1 MAAPP
6 HTENPAEGSKKYSGM
21 DILKDARDFFFAFIC
36 PILALPHLSKW
47 IEERGIAVTIL
58 LLITLP
64 LGIFL
69 FYKRHRTKVTQE
81 SVFII
86 KQAPI
91 VIFISLGLI
100 VVLAGISLNFN
111 NQNAEMKQQLL
122 DATNVVQRIESK
134 IDDLTNF
141 VSKAVSPRGTVIFN
155 EKLLHKFIITNTPHN
170 QYKYQTIEEFRSD
183 LPRGFKRYHVHAVLI
198 GYCTN
203 AVRVQ
208 FFVKTSSIVDWH
220 DGTGVQDGKEIK
232 INGSDKS
239 SDGVSTTEKEFTSMI
254 DAEFTAYQIAP
265 QIWIDVLQDSDKEK
279 EVILSP
285 ETSLTV
291 TALQDEAPK

>member
-1 MAAPP
+1 
-6 HTENPAEGSKKYSGM
+6 
-21 DILKDARDFFFAFIC
+21 
-36 PILALPHLSKW
+36 
-47 IEERGIAVTIL
+47 
-58 LLITLP
+58 

-285 ETSLTV
+285 ETSLDTLSKSDTIV
-291 TALQDEAPK
+291 PFGLGCWLCSSNTLAPLLDVVRSKRGVLVFQPRVVFLTPEDEETWLPFPKSSLQNAEP